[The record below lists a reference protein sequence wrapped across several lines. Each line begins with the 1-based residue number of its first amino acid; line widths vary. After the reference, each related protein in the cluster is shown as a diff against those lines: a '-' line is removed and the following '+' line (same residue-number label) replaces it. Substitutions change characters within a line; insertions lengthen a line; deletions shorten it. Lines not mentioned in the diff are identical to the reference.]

1 MPIAVFI
8 NFCIFIW
15 LLTLGSVG
23 QAQDL
28 EQQRQLYLQAK
39 KALDAKNP
47 QPYLD
52 NKAALQG
59 YILTPYLE
67 LAELDLRLTRTPASE
82 VAALLE
88 KYADVPASRSLQ
100 RRWIAQLAKEQPKD
114 FIQYYPRTNANA
126 ELDCIYA
133 GMLLDSDAKQA
144 FAIAARLWNSGQSQ
158 PKSCIPVFD
167 AWEASG
173 ALTQQLRWQRLL
185 LASEAGNY
193 GLARYI
199 AKSIKDQQLA
209 NLLLD
214 TAQTPQLLENLHN
227 YPDKPQISAIVD
239 LGLRRL
245 FRQDVDLSLQLIEHY
260 ANAIS
265 FSTEEKT
272 RMLRQIGV
280 ILAKRFDNRA
290 FAIFNHWDPERKD
303 ELVAQW
309 DARLLLR
316 LAQWNEAE
324 DSISQLDP
332 QLSRTNR
339 WQYWQARSRQV
350 ARQELDSIP
359 EQYLELAKQRD
370 FYGFMAAERSKIPFA
385 LNHNPIQVSEKV
397 LAKVKNHPGIKRA
410 YELLELKNI
419 PAAQLEWYFASNS
432 FEHEELL
439 AQARLANELDWHN
452 PAIRHLAQAKAW
464 DDLDIRF
471 PLAYQNQIV
480 NASQQQG
487 IHPGWAYAV
496 ARQES
501 AFMPNIRSHAGAM
514 GLMQVMPATARET
527 ARRYNI
533 PLSSNNQVLNPDT
546 NIQLGTAYLNQMM
559 DRFGGNRILATAAYN
574 AGPNRVQRWLENAEY
589 LPYDI
594 WIETIPFD
602 ETRQYVQNVLTY
614 SVIYAD
620 KLNLPTRLV
629 EWHEQIFPGA
639 KEKPA
644 Q

>member
-144 FAIAARLWNSGQSQ
+144 FAIAARLWNSGKSQ

-199 AKSIKDQQLA
+199 AKSIK
-209 NLLLD
+209 
-214 TAQTPQLLENLHN
+214 
-227 YPDKPQISAIVD
+227 
-239 LGLRRL
+239 
-245 FRQDVDLSLQLIEHY
+245 
-260 ANAIS
+260 
-265 FSTEEKT
+265 
-272 RMLRQIGV
+272 
-280 ILAKRFDNRA
+280 
-290 FAIFNHWDPERKD
+290 
-303 ELVAQW
+303 
-309 DARLLLR
+309 
-316 LAQWNEAE
+316 
-324 DSISQLDP
+324 
-332 QLSRTNR
+332 
-339 WQYWQARSRQV
+339 
-350 ARQELDSIP
+350 
-359 EQYLELAKQRD
+359 
-370 FYGFMAAERSKIPFA
+370 
-385 LNHNPIQVSEKV
+385 
-397 LAKVKNHPGIKRA
+397 
-410 YELLELKNI
+410 
-419 PAAQLEWYFASNS
+419 
-432 FEHEELL
+432 
-439 AQARLANELDWHN
+439 
-452 PAIRHLAQAKAW
+452 
-464 DDLDIRF
+464 
-471 PLAYQNQIV
+471 
-480 NASQQQG
+480 
-487 IHPGWAYAV
+487 
-496 ARQES
+496 
-501 AFMPNIRSHAGAM
+501 
-514 GLMQVMPATARET
+514 
-527 ARRYNI
+527 
-533 PLSSNNQVLNPDT
+533 
-546 NIQLGTAYLNQMM
+546 
-559 DRFGGNRILATAAYN
+559 
-574 AGPNRVQRWLENAEY
+574 
-589 LPYDI
+589 
-594 WIETIPFD
+594 
-602 ETRQYVQNVLTY
+602 
-614 SVIYAD
+614 
-620 KLNLPTRLV
+620 
-629 EWHEQIFPGA
+629 
-639 KEKPA
+639 
-644 Q
+644 